1 MALASLRD
9 CSSGI
14 CMLDVWRSILA
25 CKDLH
30 KWGHCSVSTP
40 CPKGGRECSLL
51 SHLPHLSR
59 WPLGSLTHHPRTLSF
74 SEQPSPTFIQS
85 SHSTLLSSGCWFPI
99 IFLFLFCYL
108 FFFPTV
114 DSNSRGTETLST
126 ILGKVSL
133 SIGYRRSKLAL
144 MLTPLSACAAPF

>member
-1 MALASLRD
+1 MALASLWD

-14 CMLDVWRSILA
+14 CMLDVWRSVLA

-40 CPKGGRECSLL
+40 CPKVGTECSLL
-51 SHLPHLSR
+51 SRLPHLSR
-59 WPLGSLTHHPRTLSF
+59 WPLGSLKHHHSLIFSF
-74 SEQPSPTFIQS
+74 SERPSPTFIQS

-108 FFFPTV
+108 FFPTV

-126 ILGKVSL
+126 ILGKLSL
-133 SIGYRRSKLAL
+133 SIGYRRFKLVL
-144 MLTPLSACAAPF
+144 MSTRLSACAAPF